1 MEKAQV
7 GVVGFVGRR
16 GELAALDEAL
26 GRATRFSVPQTVTI
40 VGADGLGKS
49 RLVDAWLAARAGDE
63 LRIVRAAVEPVVGG
77 SAPRGALIA
86 HLLRVRFG
94 LAELDPEQALLR
106 FRAQLQEVFGD
117 RRISELS
124 TLLGRFLGFEP
135 PDSPLGSAL
144 AGRPEQGVELARA
157 VLGRFLEQDAAGR
170 PLIVIGENLQDADDD
185 SLTELERLSAELAD
199 APILIVAT
207 ARPDLLVRRPGWG
220 HGGGNH
226 VRIDLQPLTRM
237 EIDLL
242 VAAQLGPA
250 AAVPP
255 GLAEQVANASG
266 GSPQLAGEVLRAYR
280 EHEILVP
287 APAGDGW
294 RFDEARASR
303 QHPSATREEVA
314 HARITVLTP
323 AERDVL
329 ARAAIFGDQFWTG
342 GVVALGRLEA
352 SPPDEAA
359 VFAPDPTITE
369 IQQILE
375 SLRERGF
382 VERVERSA
390 IPEET
395 AWAFCQTIERRLL
408 EAEAASELG
417 RRRKAFAAQWLESR
431 GGGETATGAAAHGSE
446 REQRLEWLARLYLD
460 AGDARRAATAYVTAA
475 GLARDHLLLDRA
487 QALYLAGLR
496 LYELDDAVAKMDT
509 LYAAGDVAARLG
521 RTRESVGLFQE
532 MLRLAWR
539 LDLPAKGGAAHGRI
553 GRLLSTLGENARAR
567 AHLELAQKLFEVA
580 GDWPGVAAALDD
592 VGRIHFLMGEP
603 ERSLERHRAALG
615 VREQLGDDRGRALT
629 LSRLG
634 QVLRATGALSGA
646 GEHFRAALELRRRIS
661 DRPGVIASLQDL
673 GALER
678 DLGRRP
684 EALSLLGEGRDLA
697 RASGERL
704 HECSLS
710 IEIGDCHLADGQPH
724 AGLAEFQAAREIA
737 RQFGARV
744 LLSEA
749 TRGIAEAELAMGE
762 ATRARDDARSAFEIA
777 ERAGAPPLAG
787 AALRV
792 AASAVGAGA
801 PGEPELGGAREM
813 FDRAVEVLT
822 GAGAEMELARTL
834 DAYAEF
840 EDRSG
845 RDETA
850 NELRRQARLIR
861 RREQSGAPRAA

>member
-1 MEKAQV
+1 MEKESA
-7 GVVGFVGRR
+7 GFVGRR
-16 GELAALDEAL
+16 AEVAALDEAL
-26 GRATRFSVPQTVTI
+26 GRAVRFNVPQTVTLI
-40 VGADGLGKS
+40 AADGLGKS
-49 RLVDAWLAARAGDE
+49 RLLDEWLAVHHGE
-63 LRIVRAAVEPVVGG
+63 QLRVVRAAVEPAIGPG
-77 SAPRGALIA
+77 IAAPRGALIA

-94 LAELDPEQALLR
+94 LAELGPDEALLQ
-106 FRAQLQEVFGD
+106 FRAQVQEVFGD
-117 RRISELS
+117 RRILELS
-124 TLLGRFLGFEP
+124 TLLGRFLGFDQPE
-135 PDSPLGSAL
+135 SPLGSAL
-144 AGRPEQGVELARA
+144 AGRPEQGAELARA
-157 VLGRFLEQDAAGR
+157 VLARFLEQDAAGR
-170 PLIVIGENLQDADDD
+170 PVIIIGENLQDADDD
-185 SLTELERLSAELAD
+185 SLSELENLAAELVD

-207 ARPDLLVRRPGWG
+207 ARPELLVRRPGWG
-220 HGGGNH
+220 RGGGKH
-226 VRIDLQPLTRM
+226 TRIDLQPLTRM
-237 EIDLL
+237 EVDLL
-242 VAAQLGPA
+242 VSSFLGPSA
-250 AAVPP
+250 LVPA
-255 GLAEQVANASG
+255 GLGEQVAAESAGN
-266 GSPQLAGEVLRAYR
+266 PQLVGEVLRAYR
-280 EHEILVP
+280 EHGILV
-287 APAGDGW
+287 GGQGGEGW
-294 RFDEARASR
+294 RFDRARAAR
-303 QHPSATREEVA
+303 QHPTATREEVA

-329 ARAAIFGDQFWTG
+329 SRAAIFGGEFWTG
-342 GVVALGRLEA
+342 GVVALGRMTVA
-352 SPPDEAA
+352 PPDEAA

-369 IQQILE
+369 IHQILE

-382 VERVERSA
+382 VERVGKSS

-408 EAEAASELG
+408 EADAASELTK
-417 RRRKAFAAQWLESR
+417 RRKVFAAQWLESR
-431 GGGETATGAAAHGSE
+431 GGLAND
-446 REQRLEWLARLYLD
+446 REHRLEVLARLYEE
-460 AGDARRAATAYVTAA
+460 AGDARRAAYCFVTAA
-475 GLARDHLLLDRA
+475 GLARDRLLLDRA
-487 QALYLAGLR
+487 HALYMAGIRHLD
-496 LYELDDAVAKMDT
+496 LDDAVSKMDA

-567 AHLELAQKLFEVA
+567 SHLELAQTLFEVA
-580 GDWPGVAAALDD
+580 GDGPGVAAALDD
-592 VGRIHFLMGEP
+592 IGRIHFLMGEP
-603 ERSLERHRAALG
+603 ERSLERHRAALT
-615 VREQLGDDRGRALT
+615 VREQLGDDRGRSLT

-634 QVLRATGALSGA
+634 QVLKATGALAAA

-661 DRPGVIASLQDL
+661 DLPGVIASLLDL

-684 EALSLLGEGRDLA
+684 EALSLLREGRDLA

-704 HECSLS
+704 HECSLA
-710 IEIGDCHLADGQPH
+710 IEIGDCHLGDGQPN
-724 AGLAEFQAAREIA
+724 AAIVEFQAAREIA

-749 TRGIAEAELAMGE
+749 TRGIAEAELAQGE
-762 ATRARDDARSAFEIA
+762 PARARDDARSAFEIA

-792 AASAVGAGA
+792 AAAAVGAGA
-801 PGEPELGGAREM
+801 PGEADLGGAREM

-822 GAGAEMELARTL
+822 GAGAELELARTL

-850 NELRRQARLIR
+850 SELRRQARLIR
-861 RREQSGAPRAA
+861 HREARSSAA

>member
-1 MEKAQV
+1 MEKASA
-7 GVVGFVGRR
+7 GFVGRR
-16 GELAALDEAL
+16 AELAALDEAL
-26 GRATRFSVPQTVTI
+26 GRAVRFNTPQTVTVI
-40 VGADGLGKS
+40 GADGLGKS
-49 RLVDAWLAARAGDE
+49 RLLDEWVAGHQNED
-63 LRIVRAAVEPVVGG
+63 LRIVRAAVDPAVGA

-94 LAELDPEQALLR
+94 LSELSPDQALLK

-124 TLLGRFLGFEP
+124 SLLGGFLGFDQPE
-135 PDSPLGSAL
+135 SPLGSAL
-144 AGRPEQGVELARA
+144 AGRPEQGAELARA
-157 VLGRFLEQDAAGR
+157 VLGRFFEQDAAGR
-170 PLIVIGENLQDADDD
+170 PLVIVGENLQDADDD
-185 SLTELERLSAELAD
+185 SLVEIESLATELSD

-220 HGGGNH
+220 RGSDNH
-226 VRIDLQPLTRM
+226 TRIDLQPLTRM

-242 VAAQLGPA
+242 VASRLGGTG
-250 AAVPP
+250 AVPV
-255 GLAEQVANASG
+255 GLSEQVANASG
-266 GSPQLAGEVLRAYR
+266 GVPFAVGELLRAYQ
-280 EHEILVP
+280 EHGILVGG
-287 APAGDGW
+287 GDGW
-294 RFDEARASR
+294 RFDQARAAR
-303 QHPSATREEVA
+303 QHPTATREEVA
-314 HARITVLTP
+314 HARITVLMP
-323 AERDVL
+323 VERDVL
-329 ARAAIFGDQFWTG
+329 ARAAIFGGEFWTG
-342 GVVALGRLEA
+342 GVVALGRLGA

-382 VERVERSA
+382 LERVAKSS

-408 EAEAASELG
+408 EADAASDLT

-431 GGGETATGAAAHGSE
+431 GGEG
-446 REQRLEWLARLYLD
+446 REQRLEALARLYEE
-460 AGDARRAATAYVTAA
+460 AGDGRRAAYCLVMAA

-487 QALYLAGLR
+487 HALYLAGIRHFDL
-496 LYELDDAVAKMDT
+496 EDALAKMDA

-580 GDWPGVAAALDD
+580 GDWQGVAAALDD

-603 ERSLERHRAALG
+603 EKSLERHRSALA
-615 VREQLGDDRGRALT
+615 VREQLGDDRGRSLT

-634 QVLRATGALSGA
+634 QVQRATGALSAA
-646 GEHFRAALELRRRIS
+646 GEHFRAALDLRRRIS
-661 DRPGVIASLQDL
+661 DLPGVIASLLDL

-710 IEIGDCHLADGQPH
+710 IEIGDCQLGDGQAH
-724 AGLAEFQAAREIA
+724 AALAEFQAAREIA

-749 TRGIAEAELAMGE
+749 TRGIAEAELMLGE
-762 ATRARDDARSAFEIA
+762 ASRARDDARSAFEIA

-801 PGEPELGGAREM
+801 PGEADLGGAREM

-822 GAGAEMELARTL
+822 GAGAELELARTL

-850 NELRRQARLIR
+850 SELRRQAGLIR
-861 RREQSGAPRAA
+861 NRDTTRAAS

>member
-1 MEKAQV
+1 METERA
-7 GVVGFVGRR
+7 GFVGRR
-16 GELAALDEAL
+16 AEWAALDEGL
-26 GRATRFSVPQTVTI
+26 GRAVRFNAPQTVTI

-49 RLVDAWLAARAGDE
+49 RLLDEWLAGHQGQD
-63 LRIVRAAVEPVVGG
+63 LRIVRAAVGPAVAA

-94 LAELDPEQALLR
+94 LAELGPEEALLQ
-106 FRAQLQEVFGD
+106 FRGQLQEVFGD

-124 TLLGRFLGFEP
+124 TLLGRYLGFDAPE
-135 PDSPLGSAL
+135 SPLGSAL
-144 AGRPEQGVELARA
+144 AGRPEQGAELARA
-157 VLGRFLEQDAAGR
+157 VLGRFFEQDAAQR
-170 PLIVIGENLQDADDD
+170 PLVIIGENLQDADDD
-185 SLTELERLSAELAD
+185 SLTEIESLAADLAD

-207 ARPDLLVRRPGWG
+207 ARPELLVRRPGWG

-226 VRIDLQPLTRM
+226 TRIDLQPLTRM

-242 VAAQLGPA
+242 VGSSLGGTDAAPAGLG
-250 AAVPP
+250 
-255 GLAEQVANASG
+255 EQVANASG
-266 GSPQLAGEVLRAYR
+266 GNPFLARQLLRAYR
-280 EHEILVP
+280 EHGILV
-287 APAGDGW
+287 AGAGGW
-294 RFDEARASR
+294 RFDEERAAR
-303 QHPSATREEVA
+303 QHPAATREEVA
-314 HARITVLTP
+314 HAHITVLTP

-329 ARAAIFGDQFWTG
+329 SRGAIFGDQFWTG
-342 GVVALGRLEA
+342 GVVALGRLGA

-382 VERVERSA
+382 LERVETSS
-390 IPEET
+390 IPEEI
-395 AWAFCQTIERRLL
+395 AWSFCQPLERHLL
-408 EAEAASELG
+408 ETEAASELG

-431 GGGETATGAAAHGSE
+431 GGDA
-446 REQRLEWLARLYLD
+446 REQRLESLARLYEE
-460 AGDARRAATAYVTAA
+460 AGDVRRAAYCYVTAA

-487 QALYLAGLR
+487 HALYLAGIRHL
-496 LYELDDAVAKMDT
+496 ELDDAVTKMDA

-567 AHLELAQKLFEVA
+567 SHLELAQKLFEVA

-603 ERSLERHRAALG
+603 EQSLERHRSALA
-615 VREQLGDDRGRALT
+615 VREQLGDERGRSLT

-634 QVLRATGALSGA
+634 QVLRATGALSAA
-646 GEHFRAALELRRRIS
+646 GDNFRAALDLRRRIS
-661 DRPGVIASLQDL
+661 NLPGVIASLLDL

-710 IEIGDCHLADGQPH
+710 IEIGDCHLGDLQPH
-724 AGLAEFQAAREIA
+724 AALAEFQAAREIA
-737 RQFGARV
+737 RQFGARA

-749 TRGIAEAELAMGE
+749 TRGIAEAELALGE
-762 ATRARDDARSAFEIA
+762 AARARDDARSAFEIA

-801 PGEPELGGAREM
+801 PGESDLGGAREM

-822 GAGAEMELARTL
+822 SAGAELELARTL

-850 NELRRQARLIR
+850 SELRRQAGLIR
-861 RREQSGAPRAA
+861 RRDTQETPRAL